1 MLEIEARETGGTSTA
16 RAVRRTGKI
25 PGVLYGNGRE
35 PFVFAVESRHLRAT
49 LAAAG
54 GRHAVIEVKVP
65 GAGTPIHAFIKDIQL
80 HPLRDTLTH
89 FDLLEVRMDRKIQA
103 TVSILFV
110 GEAEGVKTFGGI
122 LAQNAHELTIEALP
136 GDLPEHVEID
146 ISELNIGDSIK
157 LSDLPETKGLIYI
170 GDPDTMLASVAQP
183 KGPTAEEEAAEAE
196 AEAASEAAEARAE
209 AAEGDDE
216 GDSGSSS
223 DSDSE

>member
-1 MLEIEARETGGTSTA
+1 MLEIETRETGGTSTA

-35 PFVFAVESRHLRAT
+35 PFVFAVESRHLRET
-49 LAAAG
+49 LAGAG
-54 GRHAVIEVKVP
+54 GRHAVLEVKVP
-65 GAGTPIHAFIKDIQL
+65 GARTPIHAVIKDIQL

-89 FDLLEVRMDRKIQA
+89 FDLLEVRMDRAIQA
-103 TVSILFV
+103 TVSIVFV
-110 GEAEGVKTFGGI
+110 GDAEGVKTFGGI

-136 GDLPEHVEID
+136 GDLPEHIEID
-146 ISELNIGDSIK
+146 VSALNIGDSIK
-157 LSDLPETKGLIYI
+157 LSDLPETKGLTYI

-209 AAEGDDE
+209 AGETEGE
-216 GDSGSSS
+216 GEGES